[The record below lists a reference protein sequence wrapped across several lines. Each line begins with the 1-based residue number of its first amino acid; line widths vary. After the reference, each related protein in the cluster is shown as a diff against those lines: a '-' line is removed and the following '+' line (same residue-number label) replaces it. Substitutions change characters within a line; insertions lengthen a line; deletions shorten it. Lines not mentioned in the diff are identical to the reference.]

1 MRSASTTHLA
11 IDDAVGRHA
20 RRPARRGAGAGLALL
35 ALALLALVGA
45 AGMTARPAQRA
56 RIPEGFSAIFNG
68 RDLTGWH
75 VSRTTHQGTT
85 PDVRVEDGVLVLRQQ
100 PYGQGGLL
108 LTDRRYKN
116 FELYLEAKPDWG
128 CNGGIMFRSTE
139 GGSAYQIELDQA
151 NGTGNLFGDM
161 LTIGR
166 PARAV
171 DIEKAWKYDAW
182 NAFRLRVEGGDAP
195 RIRLAIN
202 RVPMWDVTQDRNDLV
217 AGARDGMIGL
227 QVHWSSTTAPP
238 TAPCCATSWRPG
250 GVHRFR
256 NIAIKELD

>member
-1 MRSASTTHLA
+1 MRSASTTQYPA
-11 IDDAVGRHA
+11 TDDTVGRRA
-20 RRPARRGAGAGLALL
+20 IERLGRGLGPRLALL
-35 ALALLALVGA
+35 ALGLA
-45 AGMTARPAQRA
+45 AGLSAPAAQGPRP
-56 RIPEGFSAIFNG
+56 PEGFTPIFNG

-75 VSRTTHQGTT
+75 VSRITHQGST

-108 LTDRRYKN
+108 LTDRRYRN
-116 FELYLEAKPDWG
+116 FELHLEARPDWG
-128 CNGGIMFRSTE
+128 CNGGIVFRSSE
-139 GGSAYQIELDQA
+139 GGSAYQIELDQG

-161 LTIGR
+161 LEISR

-171 DIEKAWKYDAW
+171 DIEKAWKYDEW
-182 NAFRLRVEGGDAP
+182 NSFRLRVEGDAP

-202 RVPMWDVTQDRNDLV
+202 GVPMWDVTQDRNPLV

-250 GVHRFR
+250 GAHRFR
-256 NIAIKELD
+256 NIAIRELD

>member
-1 MRSASTTHLA
+1 MRSASTTTFIA
-11 IDDAVGRHA
+11 TIE
-20 RRPARRGAGAGLALL
+20 LL
-35 ALALLALVGA
+35 AAVLA
-45 AGMTARPAQRA
+45 AGMSALVAQGSRP
-56 RIPEGFSAIFNG
+56 PEGFSPLFNG

-75 VSRTTHQGTT
+75 VSRITHQGST

-128 CNGGIMFRSTE
+128 CNGGIVFRSTE
-139 GGSAYQIELDQA
+139 GGSAYQIELDQG

-161 LTIGR
+161 LELSQT
-166 PARAV
+166 ARAV
-171 DIEKAWKYDAW
+171 DIEKAWKYDEW
-182 NAFRLRVEGGDAP
+182 NAFRLRVEGDAP

-202 RVPMWDVTQDRNDLV
+202 GVPMWDVTQDRNDLV

-238 TAPCCATSWRPG
+238 TAPCCETSWRPG
-250 GVHRFR
+250 GAHRFR
-256 NIAIKELD
+256 NIAIRELD

>member
-1 MRSASTTHLA
+1 MRSTSTTPFIA
-11 IDDAVGRHA
+11 TIE
-20 RRPARRGAGAGLALL
+20 LL
-35 ALALLALVGA
+35 AAVLA
-45 AGMTARPAQRA
+45 AGMSALVAQGSRP
-56 RIPEGFSAIFNG
+56 PEGFSPLFNG

-75 VSRTTHQGTT
+75 VSRITHQGST

-128 CNGGIMFRSTE
+128 CNGGIVFRSSE
-139 GGSAYQIELDQA
+139 GGSAYQIELDQG

-161 LTIGR
+161 LELSRT
-166 PARAV
+166 ARAV
-171 DIEKAWKYDAW
+171 DIEKAWKDQEW
-182 NAFRLRVEGGDAP
+182 NAFRLRVEGDAP

-202 RVPMWDVTQDRNDLV
+202 GVPMWDVTQDRNDLL

-238 TAPCCATSWRPG
+238 TAPCCETSWRPG
-250 GVHRFR
+250 GAHRFR
-256 NIAIKELD
+256 NIAIRELD

>member
-1 MRSASTTHLA
+1 
-11 IDDAVGRHA
+11 
-20 RRPARRGAGAGLALL
+20 LL
-35 ALALLALVGA
+35 ALGLA
-45 AGMTARPAQRA
+45 AGMSALGAQGSRP
-56 RIPEGFSAIFNG
+56 PEGFSPIFNG

-75 VSRTTHQGTT
+75 VSRVTHQGST

-108 LTDRRYKN
+108 LTDRRYRN
-116 FELYLEAKPDWG
+116 FELYLEARPDWG
-128 CNGGIMFRSTE
+128 CNGGIVFRSSE
-139 GGSAYQIELDQA
+139 GGSAYQIELDQG

-161 LTIGR
+161 LEISR

-171 DIEKAWKYDAW
+171 DIEQAWKYDEW
-182 NAFRLRVEGGDAP
+182 NAFRLRVEGDAP

-202 RVPMWDVTQDRNDLV
+202 GVPMWDVTQDRNPLV

-238 TAPCCATSWRPG
+238 AAPCCGTSWRPG
-250 GVHRFR
+250 GAHRFR